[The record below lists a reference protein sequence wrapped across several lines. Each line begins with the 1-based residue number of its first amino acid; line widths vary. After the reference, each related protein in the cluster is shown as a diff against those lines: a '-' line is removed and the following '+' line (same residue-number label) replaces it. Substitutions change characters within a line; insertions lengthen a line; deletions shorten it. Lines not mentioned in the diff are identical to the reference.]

1 MLMPFT
7 KWITIPW
14 MVWTISVRSASAFV
28 RIRSS
33 TMFSNPRIL
42 PSSSKYRIAHLN
54 VKWCDNKGCLIFRS
68 RLGILLPTT
77 FLHSILL
84 FFIFR
89 YCYSLPIWLLF
100 SGCFVSNC
108 SISFALINQ
117 KNYWG
122 NMIGWYII
130 QICVLW
136 ILTSP
141 FLQTN
146 PKVENSNQ

>member
-54 VKWCDNKGCLIFRS
+54 VKWCDNKGCLIFSS
-68 RLGILLPTT
+68 RLRMLLLYTLFHFIQLFFVFRYVLLLPSNLTV
-77 FLHSILL
+77 
-84 FFIFR
+84 IFR
-89 YCYSLPIWLLF
+89 MLRIKLLNLICPDTDKPANYLGNAANILF
-100 SGCFVSNC
+100 HVNL
-108 SISFALINQ
+108 SF
-117 KNYWG
+117 
-122 NMIGWYII
+122 
-130 QICVLW
+130 
-136 ILTSP
+136 LTDKS
-141 FLQTN
+141 
-146 PKVENSNQ
+146 